1 MCHWIVANVSTP
13 EFRGAPW
20 VLDLLNWA
28 DENDGEGNGK
38 ERTRPKVLKSYL
50 APKPPKGTGYH
61 RYVFVLLQGDEE
73 DSGKIEAP
81 KKRKHWGYH
90 KKRHGVRDWAEDN
103 GLKVV
108 GANFFYAKH
117 QGKGDDDD

>member
-1 MCHWIVANVSTP
+1 MCHWIVANVTTP

-20 VLDLLNWA
+20 VLEVSNWGGE
-28 DENDGEGNGK
+28 DNGLGDGKGRSG
-38 ERTRPKVLKSYL
+38 PKVLESYL
-50 APKPPKGTGYH
+50 APKPPEGPGYH
-61 RYVFVLLQGDEE
+61 RYVFVLLQGEEE
-73 DSGKIEAP
+73 DAGKIEKP

-103 GLKVV
+103 GLRVV

-117 QGKGDDDD
+117 RDQDGDDG